1 MVVGRKSAEVL
12 DHEPEEVSTSQNLN
26 IAKNNI
32 TKNSH
37 SNYSKYMCILLYSTS
52 LLKCERNHPL
62 LHCETR
68 ASPSMDDNS
77 CYIMEQLTRQTH
89 TSNDKTVYEH

>member
-77 CYIMEQLTRQTH
+77 SSPMQQHDR
-89 TSNDKTVYEH
+89 